1 VTIPSRI
8 CADDERAARIAAL
21 PRPLVF
27 TNGVFDVLHR
37 GHVEYLEHARS
48 LGNSLVVGVNTDGSA
63 RLLGKGPDRPINTA
77 ADRAAVL
84 AALRAVTLVLLFD
97 ERTPVELVRQ
107 VQPDLYVKGGDY
119 TLDQLPEAEVMR
131 QLGGR
136 TVIVPF
142 TPGYST
148 TGLVARMKAG
158 G

>member
-84 AALRAVTLVLLFD
+84 AALRAVTLVVMFD